1 MEFVTYFRGVGT
13 KRQFRPTTFRDHLER
28 RKISSTKF
36 FLQDIPLPT
45 PQAWAR
51 GSRQFK
57 QVVVVDVAVVV
68 VLVEIVVDLHLFH
81 LGMYIGHQ
89 SFKQPQYIFF
99 QEKSELDC
107 LLVRN
112 GLPPV
117 QLLQLQQIFKFGN
130 NSHEIFMQLVIYL

>member
-89 SFKQPQYIFF
+89 SFRQPQYIF
-99 QEKSELDC
+99 QEKFEL
-107 LLVRN
+107 
-112 GLPPV
+112 PV
-117 QLLQLQQIFKFGN
+117 GKERAAPGTIVATATNIQVWKQFT
-130 NSHEIFMQLVIYL
+130 

>member
-89 SFKQPQYIFF
+89 SFRQPQYIF
-99 QEKSELDC
+99 QEKFEL
-107 LLVRN
+107 
-112 GLPPV
+112 PV
-117 QLLQLQQIFKFGN
+117 GKERAAPGTIVATATNIQFWKQFT
-130 NSHEIFMQLVIYL
+130 